1 MRAIRYLKNRF
12 EFAAKNGKPLYIN
25 QNDVD
30 ALNQI
35 IEFAN
40 GKPKSTELEDSL
52 MLFYILQHWKVEN
65 KENQKLVATEN
76 KQGIFEITG
85 ADIILERLSMLIDPK
100 SKVINMI
107 RDELWF
113 SQALNG
119 IPEEERIPIEAVDRL
134 LNEVLEMAKNRFPLM
149 KKLNEYE
156 VRYVDRADKT
166 K

>member
-52 MLFYILQHWKVEN
+52 MLFYILQYWKIEN
-65 KENQKLVATEN
+65 IENQKIALKEA

-85 ADIILERLSMLIDPK
+85 PDIILERLSMLIDPK

-134 LNEVLEMAKNRFPLM
+134 LNEVLEMAKNRFPLI
-149 KKLNEYE
+149 KRLNEYE

>member
-12 EFAAKNGKPLYIN
+12 EYAVKNGKPLYIN

-40 GKPKSTELEDSL
+40 GKPKNTALEDSL
-52 MLFYILQHWKVEN
+52 MLFYLLQYWKVEN
-65 KENQKLVATEN
+65 IENKKIALKEA

-85 ADIILERLSMLIDPK
+85 PDIILERLSMLIDPK
-100 SKVINMI
+100 SRVIEMI

-113 SQALNG
+113 HQALNG

-149 KKLNEYE
+149 KRLNEYE

>member
-40 GKPKSTELEDSL
+40 GKPKNTALEDSL
-52 MLFYILQHWKVEN
+52 MLFYILQYWKIEN
-65 KENQKLVATEN
+65 IENQKIALKEA

-85 ADIILERLSMLIDPK
+85 PDIILERLSMLIDPK
-100 SKVINMI
+100 SRVIEMI

-149 KKLNEYE
+149 KRLNEYE

>member
-52 MLFYILQHWKVEN
+52 MLFYILQYWKIEN
-65 KENQKLVATEN
+65 IENQKIALKEA

-85 ADIILERLSMLIDPK
+85 PDIILERLSMLIDPK
-100 SKVINMI
+100 SRVIEMI

-149 KKLNEYE
+149 KRLNEYE

>member
-40 GKPKSTELEDSL
+40 GKPKNTALEDSL
-52 MLFYILQHWKVEN
+52 MLFYLLQYWKVEN
-65 KENQKLVATEN
+65 IENQKIALKEA

-85 ADIILERLSMLIDPK
+85 PDIILERLSMLIDPK
-100 SKVINMI
+100 SRVIEMI

-113 SQALNG
+113 HQAMNG
-119 IPEEERIPIEAVDRL
+119 IPEEKRIPIEAVDRL

-149 KKLNEYE
+149 KRLNEYE

>member
-40 GKPKSTELEDSL
+40 GKPKNTALEDSL
-52 MLFYILQHWKVEN
+52 MLFYLLQYWKVEN
-65 KENQKLVATEN
+65 IENQKIALKEA

-85 ADIILERLSMLIDPK
+85 TDIILQRLSMLIDPK
-100 SKVINMI
+100 NEVIKMI
-107 RDELWF
+107 KDELWF
-113 SQALNG
+113 HQALNG
-119 IPEEERIPIEAVDRL
+119 IPEEKRIPIEAVDKL
-134 LNEVLEMAKNRFPLM
+134 LNEVLEMAKNKFPLM
-149 KKLNEYE
+149 RELNKHE
-156 VRYVDRADKT
+156 VRYVY
-166 K
+166 

>member
-1 MRAIRYLKNRF
+1 M
-12 EFAAKNGKPLYIN
+12 KNGKPLYIN

-40 GKPKSTELEDSL
+40 GKPKNTALEDSL
-52 MLFYILQHWKVEN
+52 MLFYLLQYWKIEN
-65 KENQKLVATEN
+65 IENQKIALKEA

-85 ADIILERLSMLIDPK
+85 PDIILERLSMLIDPK
-100 SKVINMI
+100 SRVIEMI

-113 SQALNG
+113 HQALNG

-149 KKLNEYE
+149 KRLNEYE

>member
-52 MLFYILQHWKVEN
+52 MLFYLLQYWKVEN
-65 KENQKLVATEN
+65 IENQKIALKEA

-85 ADIILERLSMLIDPK
+85 PDIILERLSMLIDPK

-149 KKLNEYE
+149 KRLNEYE

>member
-1 MRAIRYLKNRF
+1 MRAIRHLKNRF

-40 GKPKSTELEDSL
+40 GKPKNTALEDSL
-52 MLFYILQHWKVEN
+52 MLFYLLQYWKVEN
-65 KENQKLVATEN
+65 IENQKIALKEA

-85 ADIILERLSMLIDPK
+85 PDIILERLSMLIDPK
-100 SKVINMI
+100 SRVIDQI
-107 RDELWF
+107 RDELRVH
-113 SQALNG
+113 QAMNG
-119 IPEEERIPIEAVDRL
+119 VPKEERIPTKTVEKL
-134 LNEVLEMAKNRFPLM
+134 LNDVLEMAKNKFPLM
-149 KKLNEYE
+149 RELNKHE

>member
-40 GKPKSTELEDSL
+40 GKPKNTALEDSL

-65 KENQKLVATEN
+65 IENQKIALKEA

-85 ADIILERLSMLIDPK
+85 PDIILERLSMLIDPK

-149 KKLNEYE
+149 KRLNEYE

>member
-52 MLFYILQHWKVEN
+52 MLFYILQYWKVEN

-85 ADIILERLSMLIDPK
+85 ADIILKKLSMMLEPK
-100 SKVINMI
+100 SWIIKQI
-107 RDELWF
+107 RDELRVH
-113 SQALNG
+113 QAMNG
-119 IPEEERIPIEAVDRL
+119 IPKNERIPTKAVAEL
-134 LNEVLEMAKNRFPLM
+134 LDEILEIAKNNFPLARE
-149 KKLNEYE
+149 LNEYE

>member
-65 KENQKLVATEN
+65 IENQKIALKEA

-85 ADIILERLSMLIDPK
+85 PDIILERLSMLIDPK
-100 SKVINMI
+100 SRVIEMI

-113 SQALNG
+113 HQALNG

-149 KKLNEYE
+149 KRLNEYE

>member
-40 GKPKSTELEDSL
+40 GKPKNTVLEDSL
-52 MLFYILQHWKVEN
+52 MLFYLLQYWKVEN
-65 KENQKLVATEN
+65 IENQKIALKEA

-85 ADIILERLSMLIDPK
+85 PDIILERLSMLIDP
-100 SKVINMI
+100 
-107 RDELWF
+107 
-113 SQALNG
+113 
-119 IPEEERIPIEAVDRL
+119 
-134 LNEVLEMAKNRFPLM
+134 
-149 KKLNEYE
+149 
-156 VRYVDRADKT
+156 
-166 K
+166 

>member
-12 EFAAKNGKPLYIN
+12 EYAVKNGKPLYIN

-40 GKPKSTELEDSL
+40 GKPKNTALEDSL
-52 MLFYILQHWKVEN
+52 MLFYLLQYWKVEN
-65 KENQKLVATEN
+65 IENQKIALKEA

-85 ADIILERLSMLIDPK
+85 PDIILERLSMLIDPK
-100 SKVINMI
+100 SRVIEMI

-113 SQALNG
+113 HQALNG

-149 KKLNEYE
+149 KRLNEYE

>member
-40 GKPKSTELEDSL
+40 GKPKNTALEDSL
-52 MLFYILQHWKVEN
+52 MLFYILQYWKIEN
-65 KENQKLVATEN
+65 IENQKLKATEN

-85 ADIILERLSMLIDPK
+85 VDIILKKLSMMLEPK
-100 SKVINMI
+100 SWIIEMI
-107 RDELWF
+107 RDELRIH
-113 SQALNG
+113 QAMNG
-119 IPEEERIPIEAVDRL
+119 IPKEERIPTKAVAKL
-134 LNEVLEMAKNRFPLM
+134 LDEILEIAKNNFPLARE
-149 KKLNEYE
+149 LNEYD

>member
-40 GKPKSTELEDSL
+40 GKPKNTALEDSL
-52 MLFYILQHWKVEN
+52 MLFYLLQYWKVEN
-65 KENQKLVATEN
+65 IENQKIALKEA

-85 ADIILERLSMLIDPK
+85 PDMLIDPK
-100 SKVINMI
+100 SRVIEMI
-107 RDELWF
+107 KDELWF
-113 SQALNG
+113 HQAMNG
-119 IPEEERIPIEAVDRL
+119 IPEEERIPIEAVDKL
-134 LNEVLEMAKNRFPLM
+134 LNEVLEMAKNRFPLI
-149 KKLNEYE
+149 KRLNEYE

>member
-12 EFAAKNGKPLYIN
+12 EYAVKNGKPLYIN

-35 IEFAN
+35 IKFAN
-40 GKPKSTELEDSL
+40 GKPKNTALEDSL
-52 MLFYILQHWKVEN
+52 MLFYLLQYWKVEN
-65 KENQKLVATEN
+65 IENQKIALKEA

-85 ADIILERLSMLIDPK
+85 PDIILERLSMLIDPK
-100 SKVINMI
+100 SRVIEMI

-113 SQALNG
+113 HQALNG

-149 KKLNEYE
+149 KRLNEYE

>member
-40 GKPKSTELEDSL
+40 GKPKNTALEDSL
-52 MLFYILQHWKVEN
+52 MLFYLLQHWKVEN

-85 ADIILERLSMLIDPK
+85 PDIILERLSMLIDPK

-119 IPEEERIPIEAVDRL
+119 IPEDERIPIEAVDRL
-134 LNEVLEMAKNRFPLM
+134 LNEVLEMAKNRFPLI
-149 KKLNEYE
+149 KRLNEYE

>member
-40 GKPKSTELEDSL
+40 GKPKNTALEDSL

-76 KQGIFEITG
+76 KQGVFEITG
-85 ADIILERLSMLIDPK
+85 ADVILQKLSMMIEPK
-100 SKVINMI
+100 NWIIEQI
-107 RDELWF
+107 RDELRVH
-113 SQALNG
+113 QAMNG
-119 IPEEERIPIEAVDRL
+119 VPKEERIPTKTVEKL
-134 LNEVLEMAKNRFPLM
+134 LNDVLEMAKNKFPLM
-149 KKLNEYE
+149 RELNKHE

>member
-40 GKPKSTELEDSL
+40 GKPKNTALEDSL
-52 MLFYILQHWKVEN
+52 MLFYLLQYWKVEN
-65 KENQKLVATEN
+65 IENQKIALKEA

-85 ADIILERLSMLIDPK
+85 PDIILERLSMLIDPK
-100 SKVINMI
+100 SRVIDQI
-107 RDELWF
+107 RDELRVH
-113 SQALNG
+113 QAMNG
-119 IPEEERIPIEAVDRL
+119 VPKEERIPTKTVEKL
-134 LNEVLEMAKNRFPLM
+134 LNDVLEMAKNRFPLM
-149 KKLNEYE
+149 KRLNEYE

>member
-52 MLFYILQHWKVEN
+52 MLFYILQYWKIEN
-65 KENQKLVATEN
+65 IENQKLAAKEA

-85 ADIILERLSMLIDPK
+85 PDIILERLSMLIDPK
-100 SKVINMI
+100 SRVIEMI

-134 LNEVLEMAKNRFPLM
+134 LNEVLEIAKNRFPLM
-149 KKLNEYE
+149 KRLNEYE

>member
-40 GKPKSTELEDSL
+40 GKPKNTALEDSL
-52 MLFYILQHWKVEN
+52 MLFYLLQYWKVEN
-65 KENQKLVATEN
+65 IENQKIALKEA
-76 KQGIFEITG
+76 KQGVFEITG
-85 ADIILERLSMLIDPK
+85 PDIILERLSMLIDPK

-119 IPEEERIPIEAVDRL
+119 IPEDERIPIEAVDRL

-149 KKLNEYE
+149 KRLNEYE

>member
-40 GKPKSTELEDSL
+40 GKPKNTALEDSL
-52 MLFYILQHWKVEN
+52 MLFYLLQYWKVEN
-65 KENQKLVATEN
+65 IENQKLAAKER
-76 KQGIFEITG
+76 KQGVFEITG
-85 ADIILERLSMLIDPK
+85 ADVILKKLSMMLEPK
-100 SKVINMI
+100 SWIIEMI
-107 RDELWF
+107 RDELRIH
-113 SQALNG
+113 QAMNG
-119 IPEEERIPIEAVDRL
+119 IPEEKIIPIEAVDRL

-149 KKLNEYE
+149 KRLNEYD

>member
-40 GKPKSTELEDSL
+40 GKPKNTALEDSL
-52 MLFYILQHWKVEN
+52 MLFYILQYWKVEN
-65 KENQKLVATEN
+65 IENQKIALKEA

-85 ADIILERLSMLIDPK
+85 PDIILERLSMLIDPK
-100 SKVINMI
+100 SRVIEMI

-113 SQALNG
+113 HQAMNG
-119 IPEEERIPIEAVDRL
+119 IPEEKRIPIEAVDRL

-149 KKLNEYE
+149 KRLNEYE

-166 K
+166 E